1 MLGRLGARLAE
12 GPLSDAADDP
22 VDDRTATA
30 DLEAVLASLA
40 YLLTRS
46 QEHERRTARAGITA
60 TRSDVYLL
68 RALAEAEGPSRV
80 GDLAARLMVKPSHV
94 TRQIDRLE
102 SQHLVARTPD
112 ALDRR
117 ARRVALTPDGRTLL
131 DRLKQANITG
141 LTDALDSVPDS
152 DVAATVSVL
161 CHLIE
166 RYVRRVRGSMLSEDD
181 AGFAPPAPGARGR
194 DDAGGEV
201 DAGRSRA
208 CACERMI
215 RLFPPPP
222 DGDPAR
228 RSSRRGR
235 AQ

>member
-1 MLGRLGARLAE
+1 M
-12 GPLSDAADDP
+12 SDAADD
-22 VDDRTATA
+22 RTAAADATADATA

-60 TRSDVYLL
+60 ARSDVYLL

-102 SQHLVARTPD
+102 GQCLVERTPD

-117 ARRVALTPDGRTLL
+117 ARRVVLTADGRAMLE
-131 DRLKQANITG
+131 RLKQANIIG
-141 LTDALDSVPDS
+141 LTSALEGVPEP

-166 RYVRRVRGSMLSEDD
+166 RYVQRVRGSMLPEEDG
-181 AGFAPPAPGARGR
+181 AAPPAGGAVVAAAGDCAAVR
-194 DDAGGEV
+194 DVVET
-201 DAGRSRA
+201 
-208 CACERMI
+208 
-215 RLFPPPP
+215 
-222 DGDPAR
+222 
-228 RSSRRGR
+228 
-235 AQ
+235 